1 MFHQGACCTD
11 MVISLG
17 LFAIKAQ
24 FLNLQE
30 HKNRFELKPKLV
42 TPNVTELLCGKCSPP
57 Q

>member
-1 MFHQGACCTD
+1 

-57 Q
+57 QLSKTKS